1 MALSD
6 NKRLYDIATRLGIYT
21 EGVKVQYAREF
32 NSVIRDVSEV
42 LKKLL
47 GRVKYRT
54 LDGLTKAQL
63 NKLLIELR
71 QSQSKIYS
79 AYTETLMGQLR
90 DFMAADLEVN
100 RRVWV
105 TGYIELDDDTPDD
118 EIMSDE
124 DAVQFLIDNPQNDAN
139 PLFGLAAVTG
149 GDDRIWSQV
158 VNSPIPA
165 NGLYLLPFIKTFSN
179 SAQASIENIIRKAWA
194 NRLTVDELLTQLVGD
209 GGGRQGTSS
218 QLDRINVQASAV
230 VHTATAHVAAIVGAG
245 VVSTLFS
252 RYGWYSVMD
261 GNTTEICISRNRKI
275 YRFGDGPLPP
285 AHIRCRSHT
294 APVIGASDFANETFY
309 TWVLRQPADVQD
321 DILTEDGG
329 EALRSGSIKAKDI
342 PKFESDE
349 PLTLD
354 EFRRKVKQILSRRYG
369 VSS

>member
-6 NKRLYDIATRLGIYT
+6 NKRLYDIATRLQIYT
-21 EGVKVQYAREF
+21 EGVKIKYAREF
-32 NSVIRDVSEV
+32 NYVTRDVSEI

-79 AYTETLMGQLR
+79 AYTEKLMGQLR
-90 DFMAADLEVN
+90 EFMAADLEVN
-100 RRVWV
+100 RRAWV
-105 TGYIELDDDTPDD
+105 KSFIELGDDEDDD
-118 EIMSDE
+118 IISDE
-124 DAVQFLIDNPQNDAN
+124 DATQFLINNPQNDSN
-139 PLFGLAAVTG
+139 LLFGLAAVTG
-149 GDDRIWSQV
+149 DDNRLWSQV

-179 SAQASIENIIRKAWA
+179 SAQASTENIIRKAWA
-194 NRLTVDELLTQLVGD
+194 NRWTVEETLSELVGE
-209 GGGRQGTSS
+209 GNTRQGASS
-218 QLDRINVQASAV
+218 QLDRVNVQAAAV
-230 VHTATAHVAAIVGAG
+230 IHTATAHIAAVVSAG
-245 VVSTLFS
+245 VISTLFS
-252 RYGWYSVMD
+252 RYCWYSVMD
-261 GNTTEICISRNRKI
+261 SNTTEICISRNRKI
-275 YRFGDGPLPP
+275 YRFGNGPLPP

-321 DILTEDGG
+321 DVLSEDDG

-342 PKFESDE
+342 AKFESDE

-354 EFRRKVKQILSRRYG
+354 EFRRKIKQILSRQYG
-369 VSS
+369 VSP